1 MYLFETTT
9 WHVRPTLTLS
19 GTGNYTCH
27 LQSKLHGK
35 DLIPMHQSNEI
46 RLIDAQDNSFMT

>member
-1 MYLFETTT
+1 MFLFETTT
-9 WHVRPTLTLS
+9 WHLRPTLTLS
-19 GTGNYTCH
+19 GTGNYTCD

-35 DLIPMHQSNEI
+35 DLIPMHQINEI